1 MFKNKLK
8 KEKQYSKPN
17 KKKTKTKK
25 IGKRD
30 EMTNISPT
38 EAIVFCRQIIN
49 KYKQKSNIWDI

>member
-17 KKKTKTKK
+17 NKKKTKK